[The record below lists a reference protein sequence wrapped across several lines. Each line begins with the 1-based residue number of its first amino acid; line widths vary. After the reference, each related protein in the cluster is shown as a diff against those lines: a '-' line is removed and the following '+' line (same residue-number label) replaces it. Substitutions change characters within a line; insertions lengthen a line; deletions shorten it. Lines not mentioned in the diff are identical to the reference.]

1 MKQGSGFFVGTVG
14 GAIAVVAVGGVGT
27 YLLSGTES
35 NTMLNGYST
44 VRVDGRKA
52 ISADIIEGR
61 TENKY
66 NPLPWVGEKVTGVTC
81 PTGLKA
87 VAGTTLTCTGK
98 GEDGQAVDIRVTV
111 VRASDRSVTWKFE
124 R

>member
-1 MKQGSGFFVGTVG
+1 VKQRSGFIVGAVG

-35 NTMLNGYST
+35 NTMLRDYST
-44 VRVDGRKA
+44 VRVDGQKA
-52 ISADIIEGR
+52 LSANIVEGR

-66 NPLPWVGEKVTGVTC
+66 NPLPWVGQKVTGVTC

>member
-1 MKQGSGFFVGTVG
+1 
-14 GAIAVVAVGGVGT
+14 
-27 YLLSGTES
+27 
-35 NTMLNGYST
+35 MLNGYST